1 METKLHI
8 SKEVKLMIILEIVQ
22 GVYILEVLIG

>member
-8 SKEVKLMIILEIVQ
+8 SKEVKLMIILEIVR